1 MATDELKELLN
12 NFLNKWNIDKVIE
25 MKLEDYVSIGN
36 KDTFCQ
42 WVETKTRILGS
53 IKGLTSI
60 KFGIYERK
68 IQEKRP
74 KNYKSDTK
82 YSWLQKYGDTKE
94 EVFKNIKEEIINIIY
109 FSEKGQFEKIDSI
122 KLPDLFKWKIAFLY
136 SNERLIPIYK
146 KDLLLKIAEYYKLE
160 KEFQTKISKIQE
172 KMISNKPSN
181 KNVYEYMQE
190 LCIKFNNNKKELT
203 ITNQSKKE
211 KRTKRVA
218 SDKKNLEPQIKTTNY
233 SSYFVKRKHNK
244 IQEILKKQLID
255 KYGKENVKLEE
266 NYVDIKL
273 IQPNYLEFYEIKS
286 SSYAS
291 DCVREALGQLLFY
304 VCHDTDI
311 REKRIYVVGQYPPN
325 EQEQKYIDYIK
336 NKIKL
341 NFEYLY
347 IEFIE

>member
-1 MATDELKELLN
+1 MAIDELKELLN
-12 NFLNKWNIDKVIE
+12 SFLNKWNIDKIKE
-25 MKLEDYVSIGN
+25 MKLEDYVGIGN

-74 KNYKSDTK
+74 KNYKSDDK

-94 EVFKNIKEEIINIIY
+94 EVFRNIKEEIINIIY

-146 KDLLLKIAEYYKLE
+146 KDLLFKIAENYKLE

-172 KMISNKPSN
+172 IMISNKPSN

-190 LCIKFNNNKKELT
+190 LCIKFNNNKEKLT
-203 ITNQSKKE
+203 IKNPSKKE

-218 SDKKNLEPQIKTTNY
+218 SGKKNLEPQTKTTNY
-233 SSYFVKRKHNK
+233 SSYLVEQKHNK
-244 IQEILKKQLID
+244 IQEILKNQLID

-273 IQPNYLEFYEIKS
+273 IQPDYLEFYEIKS
-286 SSYAS
+286 SLDAS
-291 DCVREALGQLLFY
+291 DCIREALGQLLFY
-304 VCHDTDI
+304 VCHDTEI
-311 REKRIYVVGQYPPN
+311 REKKIYVVGQYPPN
-325 EQEQKYIDYIK
+325 KQDEKYIDYIK
-336 NKIKL
+336 N
-341 NFEYLY
+341 
-347 IEFIE
+347 